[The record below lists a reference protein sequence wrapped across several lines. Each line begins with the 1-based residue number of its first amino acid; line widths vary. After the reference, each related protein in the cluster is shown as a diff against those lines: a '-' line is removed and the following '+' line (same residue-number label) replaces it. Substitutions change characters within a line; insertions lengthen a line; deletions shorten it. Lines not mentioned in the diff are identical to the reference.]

1 MRIKLVLSILG
12 LCLVLAG
19 VGIAQAQSAQRYD
32 WAVSVEEGATFA
44 VGLPA
49 NPSTGYSWRMAVAPE
64 APVAEFLDAEFV
76 QKDCQQGMVGCGGI
90 ELWRFRALSPGTAVV
105 SLEYLSPGRPA
116 TVAATARVLIV
127 VYPQDD

>member
-19 VGIAQAQSAQRYD
+19 AGIAQAQTSKRYD
-32 WAVSVEEGATFA
+32 WTVSVEEGSTFA

-49 NPSTGYSWRMAVAPE
+49 NPSTGYSWRMTAAPE
-64 APVAEFLDAEFV
+64 APAAEFLDAEFV

-90 ELWRFRALSPGTAVV
+90 ELWRFRALSPGTVVV
-105 SLEYLSPGRPA
+105 SLEYLPPGQPA
-116 TVAATARVLIV
+116 TAAATAWVLIM
-127 VYPQDD
+127 VYPKDE